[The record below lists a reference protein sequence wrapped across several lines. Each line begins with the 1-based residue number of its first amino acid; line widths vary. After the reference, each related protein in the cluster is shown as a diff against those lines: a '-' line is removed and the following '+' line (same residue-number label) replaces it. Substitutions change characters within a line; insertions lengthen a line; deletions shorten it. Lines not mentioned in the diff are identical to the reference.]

1 MRIKPGFELRTIC
14 GEHIIIAHGLENID
28 FTKVISLN
36 ESAADVWNAV
46 VGKEFTVND
55 MTKVLL
61 DLYEVDEQQAAKDA
75 EELLKQ
81 WKNAGFI
88 QSSL

>member
-14 GEHIIIAHGLENID
+14 GENIIIAHGLENID

-46 VGKEFTVND
+46 VGKDFTVND
-55 MTKVLL
+55 MINVLL
-61 DLYEVDEQQAAKDA
+61 DLYEMDQVQASKDA

-81 WKNAGFI
+81 WISAGFI
-88 QSSL
+88 QPE

>member
-36 ESAADVWNAV
+36 ESAADIWNAV
-46 VGKEFTVND
+46 VGKDFTVND
-55 MTKVLL
+55 MINVLL
-61 DLYEVDEQQAAKDA
+61 DLYEVDQVQASKDA

-81 WKNAGFI
+81 WISAGFI
-88 QSSL
+88 QPE

>member
-1 MRIKPGFELRTIC
+1 MRIKSGFELRSIC

-46 VGKEFTVND
+46 VGKEFTVKDMSDTLLELYDVEAEQALND
-55 MTKVLL
+55 AT
-61 DLYEVDEQQAAKDA
+61 
-75 EELLKQ
+75 ELLRQ
-81 WKNAGFI
+81 WEEAGFI
-88 QSSL
+88 E

>member
-14 GEHIIIAHGLENID
+14 DEHIIIAHGLENID

-46 VGKEFTVND
+46 VGKDFTVKD

-61 DLYEVDEQQAAKDA
+61 DLYEVDEQQAANDA

-81 WKNAGFI
+81 WISAGFI
-88 QSSL
+88 QPE

>member
-1 MRIKPGFELRTIC
+1 MRIKPGFELRSIC

-46 VGKEFTVND
+46 VDKDFTVDD
-55 MTKVLL
+55 MANVLL
-61 DLYEVDEQQAAKDA
+61 EIYDVDEQNAKHDA
-75 EELLKQ
+75 QQLLAQ
-81 WKNAGFI
+81 WESAGFI
-88 QSSL
+88 A